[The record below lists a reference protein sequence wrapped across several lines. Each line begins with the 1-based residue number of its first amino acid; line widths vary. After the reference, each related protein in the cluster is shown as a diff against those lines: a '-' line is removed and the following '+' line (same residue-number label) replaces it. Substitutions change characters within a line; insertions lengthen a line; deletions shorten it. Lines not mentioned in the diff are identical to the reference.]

1 MAKEVEGWLSREM
14 GGSTRRWLAKLVAHT
29 CLLRQLS
36 GFESK
41 HLSKYKL
48 GDLGIGVANTL

>member
-1 MAKEVEGWLSREM
+1 MTKEGEGWLSREM
-14 GGSTRRWLAKLVAHT
+14 GGSTRRWLAKLVAHI

-48 GDLGIGVANTL
+48 GDLGIGLVNTL